1 MSWPPPLQG
10 RVNHCERERPFFFPL
25 PVDQECVC
33 DSFMSVHLNAPL
45 GVLMKDMAWTFS
57 GPFLTCSH
65 RWLMDLGRA
74 ATVFCPNQLF
84 LKLRNVH
91 STQDHVPHIFFFF
104 LSHRDF
110 TSENYFGWWTICWL
124 YIVLSVD
131 FALLNVF
138 HGLEAQFSFMLI
150 AVIAQSSI
158 MEPGMW
164 NAGKADIY
172 SHSNWIDF
180 YLNGWPQIPPSAVI
194 SVQLLLSLCV
204 VVYFHAVDSRC
215 SGPCSGCS
223 C

>member
-1 MSWPPPLQG
+1 MSTAHETISP
-10 RVNHCERERPFFFPL
+10 
-25 PVDQECVC
+25 
-33 DSFMSVHLNAPL
+33 
-45 GVLMKDMAWTFS
+45 
-57 GPFLTCSH
+57 
-65 RWLMDLGRA
+65 
-74 ATVFCPNQLF
+74 
-84 LKLRNVH
+84 
-91 STQDHVPHIFFFF
+91 IFFIFF

-138 HGLEAQFSFMLI
+138 HGLKAQFSFMLI

-194 SVQLLLSLCV
+194 SVQLPPSLSVCCCLFPRCWLSLFRTVQRFLALVCG
-204 VVYFHAVDSRC
+204 RC
-215 SGPCSGCS
+215 CELIWTDWASPWLLEDWQAA
-223 C
+223 

>member
-1 MSWPPPLQG
+1 MSWPPSLQG

-45 GVLMKDMAWTFS
+45 GVLMKDMRWTFS

-74 ATVFCPNQLF
+74 ATV
-84 LKLRNVH
+84 
-91 STQDHVPHIFFFF
+91 FFF

-180 YLNGWPQIPPSAVI
+180 YLNGWLQIPPSAVI

-215 SGPCSGCS
+215 SGPCSGSS